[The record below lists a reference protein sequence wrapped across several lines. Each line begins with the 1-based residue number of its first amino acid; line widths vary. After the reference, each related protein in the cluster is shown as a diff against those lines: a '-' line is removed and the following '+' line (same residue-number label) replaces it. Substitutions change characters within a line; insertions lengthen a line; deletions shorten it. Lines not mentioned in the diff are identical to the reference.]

1 MIVFDDVLKRLSDN
15 GWSTY
20 RLRKEKQISNGTIDR
35 LRAKQSVSTDT
46 IDVICR
52 LCHCQPGDII
62 SYVDTPEE
70 VERE

>member
-1 MIVFDDVLKRLSDN
+1 MIVFNDVLKRLSEN

-46 IDVICR
+46 IDTICR
-52 LCHCQPGDII
+52 LCQCQPGDII
-62 SYVDTPEE
+62 SYVDELEE
-70 VERE
+70 AEKE